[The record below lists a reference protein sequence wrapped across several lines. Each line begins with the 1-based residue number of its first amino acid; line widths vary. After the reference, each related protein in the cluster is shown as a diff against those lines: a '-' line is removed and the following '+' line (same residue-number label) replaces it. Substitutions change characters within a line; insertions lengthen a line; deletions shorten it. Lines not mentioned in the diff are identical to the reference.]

1 VINAPPM
8 VGPYYLNA
16 DIAQTMQLGKIG
28 VNYHFAP

>member
-1 VINAPPM
+1 M